1 MIISLEFNSSQS
13 YIKDYIFMI
22 ADFCGIKINSV
33 LQDGKIKVSV
43 DENDK
48 NFENFLKKLEELLPL
63 SLFMG
68 KLDVEKGSFKENENS
83 FKLPRNLGLCK
94 RCIEEMFDP
103 SSRRYYYPFTFC
115 NGCGFTY
122 AFVTSYPYKREN
134 SLFFPFAICEKCKE
148 ELKNNPFRKDFPL
161 ISCSECNVPIRI
173 ENRKKTKILWANDT
187 KEYKDVFSLSALAVS
202 KGERVLI
209 KTFGGYKI
217 FRKEPFEKADIF
229 ITDANRA
236 KNHFLLL
243 KDELKALF
251 SMEKPK
257 IKATLSDENLQ
268 KEIGSVQ
275 TLKAPDCGMSV
286 LFAKECQNLG
296 IDYLFYKECDAD
308 EEYDLIV
315 DFDLPINRQEEIEY
329 FINKKYR
336 FFSKG
341 DRALYPKFFPIK
353 KSEAVEKPYAALR
366 MGEGVV
372 IDKIEMFDISKNKK
386 FKIYGKEHKDLFSIL
401 SVLAEHKKMK
411 EKSVGIYFAN
421 KSSIILYDGEK
432 VKRLFEFGYYENILE
447 EIRILREGSNRLVDN
462 FKRKFSYLYDK
473 IADIKGKN
481 YDPFY
486 MVAILLEIEGGFE
499 GVSKESLNFAGKGGV
514 AVDCRVSKNGGFD
527 FAAFFASIM
536 SYKLAGA
543 EKSLIAYSVFESLG
557 DFLGSLLNDLR
568 KEVNV
573 KDIVIAG
580 EYFANAPFFSRFQ
593 RHMLTNEVL
602 TNKEFAIDKNN
613 IIFGELF
620 G

>member
-296 IDYLFYKECDAD
+296 MDYLFYKECDAD

-386 FKIYGKEHKDLFSIL
+386 FKIYGKEYRDIFAVL
-401 SVLAEHKKMK
+401 SVIAENGKL
-411 EKSVGIYFAN
+411 ESKSVGCYFGS
-421 KSSIILYDGEK
+421 KSFILLYEKGE
-432 VKRLFEFGYYENILE
+432 VKRIFEFGYYEKILE
-447 EIRILREGSNRLVDN
+447 EIRNLREGSDRLVEN
-462 FKRKFSYLYDK
+462 FKRKFPSLYDK
-473 IADIKGKN
+473 IYDIEGKFF
-481 YDPFY
+481 DPFHLS
-486 MVAILLEIEGGFE
+486 AILLEAGESFE
-499 GVSKESLNFAGKGGV
+499 DLSRLSLNFGGKGGV
-514 AVDCRVSKNGGFD
+514 AIDCRIKKDGGFD
-527 FAAFFASIM
+527 FGAFFSSII

-543 EKSLIAYSVFESLG
+543 DRSLIAYSIFESLG
-557 DFLGSLLNDLR
+557 DFLGSLLNEIKIKTEAKGIAL
-568 KEVNV
+568 
-573 KDIVIAG
+573 AG